1 MRMILRIAVLG
12 GLVYAGKWIYD
23 NFVRSAIAGREPA
36 GPSRIGYDTPT
47 GTDPAAKYDRPGYE
61 DKSFGQAVNQDMETA
76 DRLLDETGG
85 DVDEAAIRFRSV
97 SAGAPAL
104 KRQEPDDS

>member
-1 MRMILRIAVLG
+1 MRMLLRIVVLG

-23 NFVRSAIAGREPA
+23 NFIRSVVSAPQPA
-36 GPSRIGYDTPT
+36 QPSRVGYDTPT

-104 KRQEPDDS
+104 ERQDSDDS

>member
-1 MRMILRIAVLG
+1 MRLLLRIAVLG
-12 GLVYAGKWIYD
+12 GLAYAGKWIYD
-23 NFVRSAIAGREPA
+23 NFVRSAMPAPEPA
-36 GPSRIGYDTPT
+36 PPMRIGYDAPT
-47 GTDPAAKYDRPGYE
+47 GTDPDAKYDWPGYE

-76 DRLLDETGG
+76 ERLLEETGG

-104 KRQEPDDS
+104 ERQKPDDS